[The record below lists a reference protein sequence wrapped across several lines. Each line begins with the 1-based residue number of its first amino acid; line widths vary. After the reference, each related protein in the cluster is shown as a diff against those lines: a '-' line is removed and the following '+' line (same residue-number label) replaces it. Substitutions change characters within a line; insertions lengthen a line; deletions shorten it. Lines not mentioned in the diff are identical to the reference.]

1 MFAGRKRSCEASCSV
16 VTGMR
21 VDMQVLQLNST
32 MAPDKFSTVPLQQK
46 DVLRSHHFTTMVV
59 QCLLKV

>member
-1 MFAGRKRSCEASCSV
+1 M